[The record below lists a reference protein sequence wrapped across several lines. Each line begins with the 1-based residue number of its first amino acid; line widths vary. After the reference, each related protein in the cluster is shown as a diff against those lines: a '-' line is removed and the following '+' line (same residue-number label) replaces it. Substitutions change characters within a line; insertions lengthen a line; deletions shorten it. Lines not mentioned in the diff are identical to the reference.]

1 MSERKSI
8 VDRIRH
14 AFAIEDA
21 ADFEP
26 TPREAAAA
34 EKVCR
39 EVVRRRMTVPA
50 VMLLEMSRPLNYLGA
65 QALHFFQPF
74 GTVLIEPGAWE
85 TFANFLERR
94 GSVEYLARLIED
106 AEAAEAAE
114 AATDEDGG
122 SVPSEPGETIAED
135 GSAASGPEADDSA
148 STDASP
154 DRD

>member
-106 AEAAEAAE
+106 AEAEAA
-114 AATDEDGG
+114 AADEDGG
-122 SVPSEPGETIAED
+122 AVPSAASETIAED
-135 GSAASGPEADDSA
+135 ESAASGPGADDSA

>member
-106 AEAAEAAE
+106 AEAAEAA
-114 AATDEDGG
+114 ADEDGG
-122 SVPSEPGETIAED
+122 AVPSAASETIAED
-135 GSAASGPEADDSA
+135 ESAASGPGTDDSA

>member
-65 QALHFFQPF
+65 QALHFFQPVA
-74 GTVLIEPGAWE
+74 TVCESGGRCISD
-85 TFANFLERR
+85 RR
-94 GSVEYLARLIED
+94 ARWTYLFRR
-106 AEAAEAAE
+106 
-114 AATDEDGG
+114 
-122 SVPSEPGETIAED
+122 V
-135 GSAASGPEADDSA
+135 
-148 STDASP
+148 
-154 DRD
+154 R